1 MHRGE
6 PRRIALWFRSAL
18 SRRVC
23 GQVAP
28 KSVTGGGRQPGA
40 IGSTAALGPRQKND
54 AIVQALNSPS
64 LTASLRFP
72 LDPKEET
79 WRPTSQRA
87 AFGLVLRS
95 CPQSRGL
102 GFRRM
107 NAPAFRSAARPG
119 SRRAFQRSHAW
130 ITCGQTSGVT
140 GTSAAPAVPASR
152 RPSAEPTWI
161 SIGGSPLKSA

>member
-1 MHRGE
+1 MAAAVRVTGFGLTILLLRVKRLSLTFGPESAATRRG
-6 PRRIALWFRSAL
+6 RIQALL
-18 SRRVC
+18 SRD
-23 GQVAP
+23 AH
-28 KSVTGGGRQPGA
+28 S
-40 IGSTAALGPRQKND
+40 AAFGPP
-54 AIVQALNSPS
+54 SPS
-64 LTASLRFP
+64 EAQSRVVRKAIRERAHRFN
-72 LDPKEET
+72 EVSNYTE
-79 WRPTSQRA
+79 SGY
-87 AFGLVLRS
+87 GLVLRS